1 MANKLTSGQKAAAP
15 PRRRYNN
22 LQDAQTRLLQRQ
34 MEAEREEVLAK
45 ISTLSCVD
53 EEVTRL
59 LADAESAAN
68 RAEVMRGSEHPE
80 YDDQLQLR

>member
-34 MEAEREEVLAK
+34 MEAEMKEVLEK

-53 EEVTRL
+53 EEVSRL
-59 LADAESAAN
+59 LADATSAAT
-68 RAEVMRGSEHPE
+68 RAEVIRGSAHPE
-80 YDDQLQLR
+80 YNDQLQLR